1 MSDKKFVR
9 IMIII
14 AVIGIIITAAHVA
27 YICKAYPNSSIIQ
40 YVARELWL

>member
-1 MSDKKFVR
+1 MSDQKFVR
-9 IMIII
+9 ILIII
-14 AVIGIIITAAHVA
+14 AVIGMIITAVHVA